1 MGLQIYLDTIWVNVR
16 LGKGGLDPIPSGSY
30 PPVHQISSLGQ
41 TLANLFLKVQII
53 NISGFV
59 DQEAKSRP
67 LYSYLYNRKQISTHI
82 LFMKL
87 KTYL

>member
-53 NISGFV
+53 NISGFGGPRSLL
-59 DQEAKSRP
+59 QFPGSATSR
-67 LYSYLYNRKQISTHI
+67 
-82 LFMKL
+82 
-87 KTYL
+87 KTATDSM